1 MSKITV
7 FVQVHGRPGVLEAE
21 LPAATTVGN
30 LHDALAAA
38 GVQLDPET
46 FIFIDE
52 AEDHIGGERNDPIH
66 GLKHGCRV
74 HVCRCKH
81 IKTTVH
87 YLEKTA
93 ERDFSP
99 GARVRKVKDW
109 AVHRFELNP
118 KDAAEHVLQLC
129 NSTERPSSD
138 TPLHQ
143 LLAGQDHH
151 GGHDHHH
158 GHGCSLCFDLVPDKR
173 VEG

>member
-1 MSKITV
+1 M
-7 FVQVHGRPGVLEAE
+7 GE
-21 LPAATTVGN
+21 

-38 GVQLDPET
+38 GVQMDPET

-52 AEDHIGGERNDPIH
+52 AEEHLGDNRQGPVH
-66 GLKHGCRV
+66 GLKHGCRI

-93 ERDFSP
+93 EREFPP
-99 GARVRKVKDW
+99 GIRVRAVKEW
-109 AVHRFELNP
+109 AVHTFKMSP

-129 NSTERPSSD
+129 QSSDRPSSD
-138 TPLHQ
+138 TPLVQ
-143 LLAGQDHH
+143 LLGD
-151 GGHDHHH
+151 
-158 GHGCSLCFDLVPDKR
+158 HGCAVCFDLVPDQR